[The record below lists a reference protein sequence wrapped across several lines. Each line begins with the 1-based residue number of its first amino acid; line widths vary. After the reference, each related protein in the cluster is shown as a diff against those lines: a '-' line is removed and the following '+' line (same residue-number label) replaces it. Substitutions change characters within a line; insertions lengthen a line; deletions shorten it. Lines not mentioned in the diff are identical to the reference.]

1 MSAEA
6 HSATETAKHM
16 ELGMRRLL
24 KEFLQSEQQARAS
37 ERQLA
42 AKEAEAERGE
52 LLKASDIVHSLV
64 RSIVPLARLAL
75 LTVWYIVDAVV
86 YGRTP
91 YGQTLRYAGVSRL
104 WVAEKGLIT
113 PGM

>member
-1 MSAEA
+1 MDDPAVGRAATLSAEA

-52 LLKASDIVHSLV
+52 LLKASDIV
-64 RSIVPLARLAL
+64 PL
-75 LTVWYIVDAVV
+75 TCVFKVFN
-86 YGRTP
+86 
-91 YGQTLRYAGVSRL
+91 
-104 WVAEKGLIT
+104 
-113 PGM
+113 